1 MIKRILMTTALLLPA
16 FVWAQQSAPSDACQ
30 SMQAERIEL
39 QIALRKTNRL
49 DKIEAYKQRIQSLSA
64 RISETCFSEE
74 QIAELKSSLYN
85 PDIAELENSLAK
97 PLTEQAYISKQ
108 AAWDRFY
115 VMPPRCAARS
125 LQLQNLESCLE
136 NKQIQFQQFDMLWQ
150 QKSAQLARTEA
161 KPTDSFHEFVLP
173 SKAERAKLSAEQ
185 ELKRYSY
192 STDSFL
198 PTNIIVLCALAVSV
212 FFGLIFIF
220 HWLMRPRPVVKW
232 VFS

>member
-16 FVWAQQSAPSDACQ
+16 FVWAQQSIPSEACQ

-39 QIALRKTNRL
+39 QIALRKTNLL

-85 PDIAELENSLAK
+85 PDITELENTLAK

-115 VMPPRCAARS
+115 VMPPRCAVRS

-173 SKAERAKLSAEQ
+173 SKAERAKLTAEQ

-198 PTNIIVLCALAVSV
+198 PTNIIVLCVLAVSV

-220 HWLMRPRPVVKW
+220 HWLMRPRPVVK
-232 VFS
+232 

>member
-1 MIKRILMTTALLLPA
+1 MIKRILITIPLLLPS
-16 FVWAQQSAPSDACQ
+16 FVWAQQAAPSDACQ

-39 QIALRKTNRL
+39 QTALRKTNLL

-85 PDIAELENSLAK
+85 PDITELENSLAE

-108 AAWDRFY
+108 AAWERFY

-220 HWLMRPRPVVKW
+220 HWLMRPRPVVK
-232 VFS
+232 